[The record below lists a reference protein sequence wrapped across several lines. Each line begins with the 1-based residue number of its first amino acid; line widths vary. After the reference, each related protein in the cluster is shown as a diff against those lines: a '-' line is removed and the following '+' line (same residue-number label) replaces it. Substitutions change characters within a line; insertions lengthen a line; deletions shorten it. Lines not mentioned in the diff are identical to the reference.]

1 MTKKEKVKQ
10 LSLQFTTNQNDWFSA
25 FRHNMFILIDDGEI
39 TLRWISEE
47 ADIPYSTLNSILYGS
62 VQNPRADVII
72 KIAKALGLSIDELVG
87 AETIE
92 PETRECIALSRNLNE
107 HNRYVIRSFVR
118 HQYNTHGNK
127 EGIEKEISV
136 FLPEC
141 KNGHL
146 LTTNIYK
153 PLVIDHLDNSTRSRV
168 CMGIKVPCHH
178 YEPYYM
184 KNEILLLGSD
194 RDGFNNEK
202 CVVSHNGNY
211 YICIKKITTTADG
224 KKDIKYVSLM
234 DGHNVLFTPSTID
247 DKIGYVVGFM
257 EPDNPNDEN
266 TTYTWGKR

>member
-10 LSLQFTTNQNDWFSA
+10 LSLQFTTNQEDWFSA
-25 FRHNMFILIDDGEI
+25 FRHNMFILIDDDEI

-47 ADIPYSTLNSILYGS
+47 SGVSYSTLNSILYGS
-62 VQNPRADVII
+62 VKNPRMDVVV
-72 KIAKALGLSIDELVG
+72 KVSKALGISIDELIG

-92 PETRECIALSRNLNE
+92 PETRECIALSRNLKE

-141 KNGHL
+141 RNGHL
-146 LTTNIYK
+146 LTTNVFK
-153 PLVIDHLDNSTRSRV
+153 PLVIDNLDENIRSRV
-168 CMGIKVPCHH
+168 CMGIEVPCHH
-178 YEPYYM
+178 YEPYFM

-211 YICIKKITTTADG
+211 YICIKKINTVDG
-224 KKDIKYVSLM
+224 KKDVKYLSLM
-234 DGHNVLFTPSTID
+234 DGHNILFTRETID
-247 DKIGYVVGFM
+247 DKIGYVIGFL
-257 EPDNPNDEN
+257 EPDDPTDPN
-266 TTYTWGKR
+266 TTYSWGKR

>member
-1 MTKKEKVKQ
+1 MEKKKLNELSIKLTSNRDDFMYSFRKNVDLYVAEK
-10 LSLQFTTNQNDWFSA
+10 D
-25 FRHNMFILIDDGEI
+25 I
-39 TLRWISEE
+39 TLSNIAES
-47 ADIPYSTLNSILYGS
+47 ADIPFSTLRTFLYGDS
-62 VQNPRADVII
+62 NDCKLSTAVKLAR
-72 KIAKALGLSIDELVG
+72 ALGVSIDELVG

-92 PETRECIALSRNLNE
+92 PETRECIALSRNLKD

-127 EGIEKEISV
+127 DGIEKEISV

-141 KNGHL
+141 RNGRL

-178 YEPYYM
+178 YEPYFM

-247 DKIGYVVGFM
+247 DKIGYIVGFM
-257 EPDNPNDEN
+257 EPDDPSNEN
-266 TTYTWGKR
+266 TTYSWGKR